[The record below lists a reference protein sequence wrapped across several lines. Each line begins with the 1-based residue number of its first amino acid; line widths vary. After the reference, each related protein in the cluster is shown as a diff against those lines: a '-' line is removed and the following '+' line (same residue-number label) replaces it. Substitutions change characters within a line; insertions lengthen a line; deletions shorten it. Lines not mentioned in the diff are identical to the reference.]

1 MSNSTFEIDL
11 LDFHG
16 KALELDFQVLG
27 AEADWLLDED
37 ITALKLDPDEV
48 FRAELRAQLIG
59 STVHISGYLEGGFH
73 FQCGRCMEWR
83 RIDLD
88 EEVQFVLMSRPS
100 WEETYGGTEEVAL
113 SADDLDVSY
122 YDEEI
127 IDLRPLI
134 REAVL
139 LELPSFPT
147 CSEENSH
154 LCDEAYERAIGT
166 ETIEENEA
174 SSIDL
179 RWSKLKELSLKKK
192 EDSKS

>member
-1 MSNSTFEIDL
+1 MSNSSFEIDL

-16 KALELDFQVLG
+16 KPQELDFEVPG
-27 AEADWLLDED
+27 AEAHWLLDED
-37 ITALKLDPDEV
+37 ITAIKVDPDTS
-48 FRAELRAQLIG
+48 FHAELRAQLVG
-59 STVHISGYLEGGFH
+59 STVHISGYVEGGFQ

-100 WEETYGGTEEVAL
+100 WEDAYGAAEEVAL
-113 SADDLDVSY
+113 SAEDLDVSY

-139 LELPSFPT
+139 LELPTFPT
-147 CSEENSH
+147 CSEEDLH
-154 LCDEAYERAIGT
+154 LCDEAFERAVGT
-166 ETIEENEA
+166 STIEENEA

-179 RWSKLKELSLKKK
+179 RWSKLREISLKKK
-192 EDSKS
+192 EDTKS